1 MNFVHC
7 DLKLQNVLLTDK
19 KFEKVKVADFGL
31 SKALN
36 QNNKTKKTQ
45 AIGMSERYA
54 SPE

>member
-36 QNNKTKKTQ
+36 
-45 AIGMSERYA
+45 
-54 SPE
+54 